1 MTTSTGLTLALD
13 ASTYRG
19 SVAVLDGDTVRGAV
33 TVAMRDARAEQLMPG
48 VLEAL
53 EAAGAGVRDVQRV
66 VCGGGPGSFT
76 SLRIAAGIA
85 KGLALGLARPL
96 YSVPSLLLVVAGAPV
111 GEGRYLA
118 VLDAMRGERFVAPA
132 DVAEDGAVVMAG
144 PMELVTEDAVA
155 ARAARER
162 RRRVGPAE
170 EIAAFPAA
178 AGVARVL
185 GQVLEAGPRPL
196 ESWQPHYGRLAE
208 AQVKWEATHGRALE
222 VG

>member
-19 SVAVLDGDTVRGAV
+19 SVAVLDGVTVRGAV

-48 VLEAL
+48 VRDAL
-53 EAAGAGVRDVQRV
+53 EAAGAGVRDVERV

-118 VLDAMRGERFVAPA
+118 VLDAMRGERFAAPV
-132 DVAEDGAVVMAG
+132 DVAEDGAVRLAG
-144 PMELVTEDAVA
+144 PLELLAEDAVA
-155 ARAARER
+155 ARADGER

-185 GQVLEAGPRPL
+185 GQVLAAGPRPL
-196 ESWQPHYGRLAE
+196 DSWQPHYG
-208 AQVKWEATHGRALE
+208 
-222 VG
+222 